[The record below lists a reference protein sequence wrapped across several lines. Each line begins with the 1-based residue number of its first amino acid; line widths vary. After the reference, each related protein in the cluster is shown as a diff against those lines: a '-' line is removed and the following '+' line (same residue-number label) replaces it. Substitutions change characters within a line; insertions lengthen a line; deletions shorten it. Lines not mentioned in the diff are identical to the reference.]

1 MRYTFRSDAP
11 PDYTIC
17 ENETVRSVAQN
28 ILLII
33 STKRGT
39 VPMYR
44 EFGLP
49 MNFIDKPIPIYE
61 AIFTEEVSAA
71 LEQFEPR
78 ARLISTSFDHS
89 QAIGGKSVAILEVE
103 IEP

>member
-1 MRYTFRSDAP
+1 
-11 PDYTIC
+11 
-17 ENETVRSVAQN
+17 
-28 ILLII
+28 
-33 STKRGT
+33 
-39 VPMYR
+39 
-44 EFGLP
+44 